1 MILCLLSTLFWGQV
15 FAASLPHASLVI
27 TPSTG
32 EINKEFVF
40 DASDSTNTRG
50 QKGGLEYRFQ
60 FANESNWTSWG
71 IISKKTYKPMDI
83 GSFRARVQ
91 VRDKESKTMQT
102 VFRNYRVAGGIYR
115 HIRISA
121 QPTKVSAGEPVSF
134 ELVVSLPRTEDPDAV
149 TVRWDFDSDGK
160 WDTSW
165 SRQKIV
171 THTYSLTDV
180 GQVSPTAE
188 VLFPDKSTE
197 TVRGIETIPSER
209 YGSNQPVYKSEWDK
223 IEVREAPIVPP
234 IVNVS
239 PGKVARNEDTIFV
252 FDASQSL
259 IPEHAWL
266 EWNFYGEQFVKGKS
280 KVSHKFTSPGFHKV
294 IIRTCYDRAQP
305 KCEETSLT
313 IEVKTDSID
322 YRAEISAQNITRQ
335 TTFST
340 ENTTQLFSIV
350 SGDQIRFSASLKKRD
365 VTASQFTYRWDFQG
379 DGAWDTTFSKDST
392 AEYVFLQPGEYQT
405 TVQVQNEDL
414 VATTNYIK
422 IKVVASSAPR
432 GDFVVDKEIIYTGDL
447 VRFKPRI
454 HDLQSPESKLEV
466 RFDADGDGNWDTT
479 FHKSA
484 NHEWKYSEPGK
495 YIAKMQI
502 KDLSEKVTTVSRTVT
517 VFAYEGP
524 KAQVVISQRTGDTR
538 TSFTFDASRSQGHNL
553 KFFWDFDYQGKNDLI
568 STGRKVVAGQ
578 EKITKTFSTAGEKVI
593 GLRVVDGEGNED
605 LVHFTVWVE
614 TYVLQPTP
622 VNPEANPKTENL
634 YNGGSVPIDSKVP
647 NKLLNPSTAGS
658 NLKIGAPKEIGFSS
672 IGVNLPSDMPSLLK
686 RNKKTSSQ
694 EAGWHWAQDEFKS
707 SAQVFSAFFS
717 EIGPIHPSIVL
728 RARESFKNY
737 KSKKLQLREP
747 ERELVRADMFYWLYE
762 PQIEMPSPEFEED
775 NQKDI
780 PIAHWTME
788 RNILPLLTRNP
799 FADVREKDWFY
810 TPALLSYRD
819 RFSAKPFF
827 YPAQK
832 VTPNEAKR
840 MIYIFTGKI
849 VNFEEQVTREDFYKA
864 LGGSNEE

>member
-1 MILCLLSTLFWGQV
+1 MILYLLSTLFWGQV
-15 FAASLPHASLVI
+15 FAATLPQASLVI

-32 EINKEFVF
+32 EINKEFTF

-60 FANESNWTSWG
+60 FANESNWTAWG
-71 IISKKTYKPMDI
+71 TTAKKIYKPMNI

-91 VRDKESKTMQT
+91 VRDKESSTMQT
-102 VFRNYRVAGGIYR
+102 VFRNYRVAGDIYR

-171 THTYSLTDV
+171 IHVYSLTDV

-209 YGSNQPVYKSEWDK
+209 YGSNQPVYRKEWDK
-223 IEVREAPIVPP
+223 IEIREAPIVPP

-239 PGKVARNEDTIFV
+239 PGKVARNENTIFV

-259 IPEHAWL
+259 VPEHAWL
-266 EWNFYGEQFVKGKS
+266 EWNFYGEQFIKGK
-280 KVSHKFTSPGFHKV
+280 KRVSHKFTSPGSHEV
-294 IIRTCYDRAQP
+294 RIRTCYDLAQP

-313 IEVKTDSID
+313 IEVKTDPID
-322 YRAEISAQNITRQ
+322 YRTEIRAQNITRQ
-335 TTFST
+335 TSFNT
-340 ENTTQLFSIV
+340 ENTTQFFSVV
-350 SGDQIRFSASLKKRD
+350 SGDRIRFSASLKKRD
-365 VTASQFTYRWDFQG
+365 ATAFQFTYRWDFQG
-379 DGAWDTTFSKDST
+379 DGIWDTTFSNNST
-392 AEYVFLQPGEYQT
+392 AEYTFLRPGEYQP

-414 VATTNYIK
+414 IATTNFMR

-432 GDFVVDKEIIYTGDL
+432 GSFTVDKELIYTGDL
-447 VRFKPRI
+447 VRFKPVVQ
-454 HDLQSPESKLEV
+454 DLQSPESKLEV
-466 RFDADGDGNWDTT
+466 RFDADGDGNWDTI
-479 FHKSA
+479 FHRSA
-484 NHEWKYSEPGK
+484 THEWKYNESGK

-502 KDLSEKVTTVSRTVT
+502 KDLSEKVTTISRTVT

-538 TSFTFDASRSQGHNL
+538 TNFTFDASRSQGRNL

-568 STGRKVVAGQ
+568 STGRNIVAGQ
-578 EKITKTFSTAGEKVI
+578 NKITKRFQTAGEKVI
-593 GLRVVDGEGNED
+593 GLRVLDGEGNED

-634 YNGGSVPIDSKVP
+634 YNGGVPIDSRVP
-647 NKLLNPSTAGS
+647 NKLLDPNTADP
-658 NLKIGAPKEIGFSS
+658 NLKIGAPKEIGLKG
-672 IGVNLPSDMPSLLK
+672 IGINLPFGNGSSLLK
-686 RNKKTSSQ
+686 KSTSTQSS
-694 EAGWHWAQDEFKS
+694 GWYWAKDEFKS

-728 RARESFKNY
+728 RARASFENY
-737 KSKKLQLREP
+737 KSKKLQLRGP

-762 PQIEMPSPEFEED
+762 PQLEMPSPKFEED
-775 NQKDI
+775 NQEKI
-780 PIAHWTME
+780 KVAHLTMT
-788 RNILPLLTRNP
+788 RNILPLLTRNH
-799 FADVREKDWFY
+799 FVDVRDKDWFY
-810 TPALLSYRD
+810 IPALLSYRD

-832 VTPNEAKR
+832 VAPNEAKR

-849 VNFEEQVTREDFYKA
+849 VNFGEQVTREDFYKA
-864 LGGSNEE
+864 LGEG